1 MKLTKTFFGFNLDTS
16 SRYSDQIKVAINS
29 CLKNTNL
36 EIFFLYCG
44 AKNELYEWL
53 ESKNVNLI
61 NTSDRN
67 LLNLLKNSEGSRQDN
82 INTALGAWQRI
93 EVSNICK
100 ELSIEDEH
108 VLYTDVDVIFNQK
121 FNDPINN
128 LNVNTFACSREGGH
142 APHYNSGVMIM
153 NTNYLRDTYE
163 NFLNHCIKNKFK
175 FVAYDQGA
183 LNSFYPTNSITI
195 LNHNEWNLN
204 AYMTPDP
211 NSSRIF
217 HFHGPKIHEI
227 QLFINNQ
234 HHHLNPTIKGLLSR
248 ISKDRCTKI
257 ISNFNSLL
265 NDVQRWHQ

>member
-16 SRYSDQIKVAINS
+16 SHYSDQIKVAINS

-44 AKNELYEWL
+44 VKNELYEWL

-67 LLNLLKNSEGSRQDN
+67 LLTLLKNSQGSSQYN
-82 INTALGAWQRI
+82 LNTALGAWQRI
-93 EVSNICK
+93 EVPNICK

-108 VLYTDVDVIFNQK
+108 VLYTDVDVIFNEK

-204 AYMTPDP
+204 AYMSPNP

-217 HFHGPKIHEI
+217 HFHGPKIREI

-234 HHHLNPTIKGLLSR
+234 HHNLNPQIQGLLSR

-265 NDVQRWHQ
+265 NDV